1 MARRCSISGKA
12 PLVGNNVSHAHNKSK
27 HRQLPNLQNK
37 RIFVSELN
45 RFVRVKIST
54 RALKT
59 INSKGLMTYLAQ
71 QGLQLQDVEI

>member
-1 MARRCSISGKA
+1 MARKCKISGKA

-27 HRQLPNLQNK
+27 RRQLPNLQNK

-59 INSKGLMTYLAQ
+59 VNSKSLMTYLSQ
-71 QGLQLQDVEI
+71 QGLKLADVEV

>member
-1 MARRCSISGKA
+1 MARKCSISGKK
-12 PLVGNNVSHAHNKSK
+12 PLVGNNVSHAKNRSK
-27 HRQLPNLQNK
+27 RRQLPNLQIK

-59 INSKGLMTYLAQ
+59 VNQQGLLTYLAKKNVKLAQ
-71 QGLQLQDVEI
+71 IEL

>member
-1 MARRCSISGKA
+1 MARKCLISGKA

-27 HRQLPNLQNK
+27 RRQLPNLQNK

-54 RALKT
+54 RGLKT
-59 INSKGLMTYLAQ
+59 VNSKGLMTYLSQ
-71 QGLQLQDVEI
+71 QGLKLKDVEI